1 MWFVCSFF
9 PNPKCLL
16 GFRLPNPKPL
26 ELIFTLKIQDQ
37 LARIKNHVFSFTLST
52 RYICREIQRLNRDQ
66 KLKNYVSHV
75 SLYKSK
81 TYIFPPIYKPT
92 NYKLTSTTY
101 SWNNAKAARYTHMH
115 IIASTNPLKP
125 FLCSQNFYI

>member
-81 TYIFPPIYKPT
+81 TYTFSPIINPHTISWLLLQPPWHK
-92 NYKLTSTTY
+92 
-101 SWNNAKAARYTHMH
+101 AKAALHLHAR
-115 IIASTNPLKP
+115 ILAQINPLEP
-125 FLCSQNFYI
+125 FFFL